1 MTLALIKQ
9 IECVKIMIKQF
20 LRGATLLL
28 ALFLPTLAQAASGPL
43 AEGFGR
49 ESWLGKIHVVAVV
62 VSLVLLASGI
72 LIFAILRTEG
82 DDEEADDA

>member
-1 MTLALIKQ
+1 MTLALIKK

-72 LIFAILRTEG
+72 LIFAILRTED

>member
-1 MTLALIKQ
+1 
-9 IECVKIMIKQF
+9 MIKQVSNYAL
-20 LRGATLLL
+20 LRL
-28 ALFLPTLAQAASGPL
+28 ALRLPARAQAASGPL

-72 LIFAILRTEG
+72 LIFAILRTED

>member
-1 MTLALIKQ
+1 MTLALIKK

-28 ALFLPTLAQAASGPL
+28 ALFLPTLSQAASGPL

-72 LIFAILRTEG
+72 LIFAILRTED

>member
-1 MTLALIKQ
+1 MTLVLIKK

-20 LRGATLLL
+20 LKGAALLL
-28 ALFLPTLAQAASGPL
+28 ALLLPTLAQAASGPL

-72 LIFAILRTEG
+72 LIFAILRTED

>member
-62 VSLVLLASGI
+62 VCLVLLASGI
-72 LIFAILRTEG
+72 LIFAIHRTED

>member
-1 MTLALIKQ
+1 MTLGFIKK
-9 IECVKIMIKQF
+9 IECVKIMIKQ
-20 LRGATLLL
+20 LLSGATLLL

-72 LIFAILRTEG
+72 LIFAILRTED

>member
-28 ALFLPTLAQAASGPL
+28 ALFLPTLAQAVSGPL

-72 LIFAILRTEG
+72 LIFAILRTED

>member
-1 MTLALIKQ
+1 
-9 IECVKIMIKQF
+9 MIKQVSTSAM
-20 LRGATLLL
+20 LVLALLL
-28 ALFLPTLAQAASGPL
+28 PALAQAASGPL

-62 VSLVLLASGI
+62 VALVLLASGI
-72 LIFAILRTEG
+72 LIFAILRTED

>member
-1 MTLALIKQ
+1 MTLALITK

-72 LIFAILRTEG
+72 LIFAILRTED

>member
-1 MTLALIKQ
+1 MNG
-9 IECVKIMIKQF
+9 MIKQF
-20 LRGATLLL
+20 LKGSILLFALLL
-28 ALFLPTLAQAASGPL
+28 PALAQAASGPL

-62 VSLVLLASGI
+62 VALVLLASGI
-72 LIFAILRTEG
+72 LIFAILRTED